1 MSKRLHNK
9 EGIYN
14 SGYIQN
20 LEREYCSTCSAVVA
34 SSQLMLSSCGFGAR
48 VMSRIYEGGRRFMY
62 TAAVGGMLLNN
73 MAPAA
78 MADTTVVSAGDIS
91 AGLGAGEG
99 SDILVYGTTSN
110 TALSGGRETVY
121 SGGVA
126 NSTTV
131 DFFGN
136 QHISSG
142 GVANDTIVSI
152 GGIQNISSGGVANS
166 ATINGGYQNI
176 YSGGVANDTVVN
188 SFGYQTVYTGGVAN
202 STTINGGTQ
211 RISSG
216 GVANDTIV
224 NSGGRQIV
232 SSGGV
237 ANSATLNDGY
247 QYVSSGGAANDTVVN
262 NSGYQNISS
271 GGVAN
276 DTVVN
281 SGGRQSIY
289 SGGSANDT
297 IVSNG
302 GYQTVYTGGVAN
314 STKIYSKG
322 NQVISSGGVANDTIV
337 SSGGIQNIYSGGSAN
352 DTVVKALG
360 YQIVSSGGS
369 ANSSII
375 NERGRQNISSGG
387 VANDTVVNTYG
398 YQYVYDGVANDT
410 VVNELGFQMVFS
422 GGSAN
427 NAIVSSG
434 GIQNIYFGGVANGTT
449 LNGGE
454 QYVSRGVANDT
465 VVNTSGIQVVYSGGS
480 ANNTIVSSGGR
491 QNIYFGGM
499 ANNTHIKPNGE
510 LILRGGVANALQAEG
525 GLISVIDTSYLS
537 GYTNMINGTQ
547 IVFAESTPDAKLS
560 MENLDANQLNI
571 KMNVNLEEQT
581 GNVLYIEQGF
591 RGNAEIELNN
601 TAASAAPTE
610 GEGIRLVDFGSSG
623 YMEEGAIYLKGGQ
636 WDDGGYIYNLFQGGM
651 SSAGMDYDYY
661 LRSTGKY
668 SDLFK
673 TMLNIPLMNVMIAR
687 TGMNSRLG
695 DLRDMDNQGKKHG
708 IWVRSYYKDLTVND
722 LTETDMNLFG
732 VEAGYDW
739 LFRADEPTKLYAG
752 VMLGYIKANDIK
764 TAKEN
769 GGYDT
774 GDGESP
780 SVGVYA
786 TLVDDSRW
794 FVDIAARNFWTKLD
808 MTNYSAAG
816 NILSYEPKRNVI
828 AASVEGGKSFLSPV
842 KGGGFF
848 KIEPKVELTYMR
860 ASSDSASVQGGV
872 GDLSYDAGDYL
883 NAKAAVLFGYTIK
896 RGNGLLIE
904 PLVELAYRYEFLG
917 KNDVYYGGAQKESDI
932 GGSVGEANIG
942 LNMQLTKDLYWYAL
956 GGYE

>member
-1 MSKRLHNK
+1 MSKRLHNN

-14 SGYIQN
+14 SNYIQS
-20 LEREYCSTCSAVVA
+20 LERKYCCSSAVLA
-34 SSQLMLSSCGFGAR
+34 SSGCVVSSGGLGGR
-48 VMSRIYEGGRRFMY
+48 VALRIYEGGRRLMY
-62 TAAVGGMLLNN
+62 TAAVGAMLLNN

-121 SGGVA
+121 SGGLTV
-126 NSTTV
+126 STV
-131 DFFGN
+131 VSPGE
-136 QHISSG
+136 QIVSSG
-142 GVANDTIVSI
+142 GVAN
-152 GGIQNISSGGVANS
+152 
-166 ATINGGYQNI
+166 Y
-176 YSGGVANDTVVN
+176 
-188 SFGYQTVYTGGVAN
+188 
-202 STTINGGTQ
+202 TTINSGGTQ

-216 GVANDTIV
+216 GVANSTTI
-224 NSGGRQIV
+224 NNGGQIISSGGVANYTTINRGNQYIYSGGEANYTTINDGAYQYISSGGVANSTTLYGEAQQVV

-237 ANSATLNDGY
+237 ANSTTINNGG
-247 QYVSSGGAANDTVVN
+247 QIISSGGVANYTTVNDFGGQYIYSGSEANSTTLYDVAQQLVFSGGVAN
-262 NSGYQNISS
+262 YTTIDDEAYQGIGAGEANYTTINRGTQEIVLGGVANYTTINSGRQYISSGGVANSTTINSGGNQYISS

-276 DTVVN
+276 DT
-281 SGGRQSIY
+281 Y
-289 SGGSANDT
+289 LK
-297 IVSNG
+297 SNG
-302 GYQTVYTGGVAN
+302 N
-314 STKIYSKG
+314 LI
-322 NQVISSGGVANDTIV
+322 
-337 SSGGIQNIYSGGSAN
+337 
-352 DTVVKALG
+352 L
-360 YQIVSSGGS
+360 
-369 ANSSII
+369 
-375 NERGRQNISSGG
+375 R
-387 VANDTVVNTYG
+387 
-398 YQYVYDGVANDT
+398 
-410 VVNELGFQMVFS
+410 

-427 NAIVSSG
+427 N
-434 GIQNIYFGGVANGTT
+434 
-449 LNGGE
+449 L
-454 QYVSRGVANDT
+454 
-465 VVNTSGIQVVYSGGS
+465 
-480 ANNTIVSSGGR
+480 
-491 QNIYFGGM
+491 
-499 ANNTHIKPNGE
+499 
-510 LILRGGVANALQAEG
+510 LAEG
-525 GLISVIDTSYLS
+525 GLISVENASYLS

-547 IVFAESTPDAKLS
+547 IVFAESAPDAKLS

-571 KMNVNLEEQT
+571 KMNVNLEDQT

-610 GEGIRLVDFGSSG
+610 GEGIRLVEFGSSG

-687 TGMNSRLG
+687 TGMNSLQTRLG

-708 IWVRSYYKDLTVND
+708 VWVRSYYKDLTVKD
-722 LTETDMNLFG
+722 LTKTDLGLFG

-752 VMLGYIKANDIK
+752 VMLGYTQAFDIK
-764 TAKEN
+764 TAKET
-769 GGYDT
+769 GGYDS
-774 GDGESP
+774 GSGESP

-816 NILSYEPKRNVI
+816 NALSYEPKRNVI
-828 AASVEGGKSFLSPV
+828 TASVEGGKTFLSPL

-848 KIEPKVELTYMR
+848 KIEPKAELNYMR
-860 ASSDSASVQGGV
+860 ASSDSTAVQSGM

-883 NAKAAVLFGYTIK
+883 NAKAAILLGYSLK
-896 RGNGLLIE
+896 RSNGLLIE
-904 PLVELAYRYEFLG
+904 PLIELAYRYEFLG
-917 KNDVYYGGAQKESDI
+917 KNDVYYGGVQEESDI

-956 GGYE
+956 GGYEYGSHIKGWSANLGIRLAFGGEKAKEDPKQALAPEQGQTSEQPPAEQQDSPTRFIRIR

>member
-1 MSKRLHNK
+1 M
-9 EGIYN
+9 
-14 SGYIQN
+14 
-20 LEREYCSTCSAVVA
+20 
-34 SSQLMLSSCGFGAR
+34 
-48 VMSRIYEGGRRFMY
+48 
-62 TAAVGGMLLNN
+62 
-73 MAPAA
+73 
-78 MADTTVVSAGDIS
+78 
-91 AGLGAGEG
+91 
-99 SDILVYGTTSN
+99 
-110 TALSGGRETVY
+110 
-121 SGGVA
+121 
-126 NSTTV
+126 
-131 DFFGN
+131 
-136 QHISSG
+136 
-142 GVANDTIVSI
+142 
-152 GGIQNISSGGVANS
+152 
-166 ATINGGYQNI
+166 
-176 YSGGVANDTVVN
+176 
-188 SFGYQTVYTGGVAN
+188 
-202 STTINGGTQ
+202 
-211 RISSG
+211 
-216 GVANDTIV
+216 
-224 NSGGRQIV
+224 
-232 SSGGV
+232 
-237 ANSATLNDGY
+237 
-247 QYVSSGGAANDTVVN
+247 
-262 NSGYQNISS
+262 
-271 GGVAN
+271 
-276 DTVVN
+276 
-281 SGGRQSIY
+281 
-289 SGGSANDT
+289 
-297 IVSNG
+297 
-302 GYQTVYTGGVAN
+302 
-314 STKIYSKG
+314 
-322 NQVISSGGVANDTIV
+322 
-337 SSGGIQNIYSGGSAN
+337 
-352 DTVVKALG
+352 
-360 YQIVSSGGS
+360 
-369 ANSSII
+369 
-375 NERGRQNISSGG
+375 
-387 VANDTVVNTYG
+387 
-398 YQYVYDGVANDT
+398 
-410 VVNELGFQMVFS
+410 
-422 GGSAN
+422 
-427 NAIVSSG
+427 
-434 GIQNIYFGGVANGTT
+434 
-449 LNGGE
+449 
-454 QYVSRGVANDT
+454 
-465 VVNTSGIQVVYSGGS
+465 
-480 ANNTIVSSGGR
+480 
-491 QNIYFGGM
+491 
-499 ANNTHIKPNGE
+499 
-510 LILRGGVANALQAEG
+510 RGGVANALQAEG
-525 GLISVIDTSYLS
+525 GLISVENASYLS

-547 IVFAESTPDAKLS
+547 IVFAESAPDAKLS

-687 TGMNSRLG
+687 TGMNSLQTRLG

-956 GGYE
+956 GSYEYGSHIKGWGANLGIRLAFGGEKAKEEPQQALAPEQGQTSEQPPVEQQDSPTRFIRIR

>member
-1 MSKRLHNK
+1 M
-9 EGIYN
+9 G
-14 SGYIQN
+14 
-20 LEREYCSTCSAVVA
+20 
-34 SSQLMLSSCGFGAR
+34 
-48 VMSRIYEGGRRFMY
+48 
-62 TAAVGGMLLNN
+62 
-73 MAPAA
+73 
-78 MADTTVVSAGDIS
+78 
-91 AGLGAGEG
+91 
-99 SDILVYGTTSN
+99 
-110 TALSGGRETVY
+110 
-121 SGGVA
+121 
-126 NSTTV
+126 
-131 DFFGN
+131 
-136 QHISSG
+136 
-142 GVANDTIVSI
+142 
-152 GGIQNISSGGVANS
+152 
-166 ATINGGYQNI
+166 
-176 YSGGVANDTVVN
+176 
-188 SFGYQTVYTGGVAN
+188 
-202 STTINGGTQ
+202 
-211 RISSG
+211 
-216 GVANDTIV
+216 
-224 NSGGRQIV
+224 
-232 SSGGV
+232 
-237 ANSATLNDGY
+237 
-247 QYVSSGGAANDTVVN
+247 
-262 NSGYQNISS
+262 
-271 GGVAN
+271 
-276 DTVVN
+276 
-281 SGGRQSIY
+281 
-289 SGGSANDT
+289 
-297 IVSNG
+297 
-302 GYQTVYTGGVAN
+302 
-314 STKIYSKG
+314 
-322 NQVISSGGVANDTIV
+322 
-337 SSGGIQNIYSGGSAN
+337 
-352 DTVVKALG
+352 
-360 YQIVSSGGS
+360 
-369 ANSSII
+369 
-375 NERGRQNISSGG
+375 
-387 VANDTVVNTYG
+387 
-398 YQYVYDGVANDT
+398 
-410 VVNELGFQMVFS
+410 
-422 GGSAN
+422 
-427 NAIVSSG
+427 
-434 GIQNIYFGGVANGTT
+434 
-449 LNGGE
+449 
-454 QYVSRGVANDT
+454 
-465 VVNTSGIQVVYSGGS
+465 
-480 ANNTIVSSGGR
+480 
-491 QNIYFGGM
+491 
-499 ANNTHIKPNGE
+499 
-510 LILRGGVANALQAEG
+510 GGVANALQAEG
-525 GLISVIDTSYLS
+525 GLISVIGTSYLS

-547 IVFAESTPDAKLS
+547 IVFAESAPDAKLS

-687 TGMNSRLG
+687 TGMNSLQMRLG

-860 ASSDSASVQGGV
+860 ASSDSASVQGGM

-956 GGYE
+956 GGYEYGSHIKGWSANLGIRLAFGGEKAKEEPQQALAPEQGQTSEQPPVEQQDSPTRFIRIR